1 MDKSLYYPVDKN
13 KATETFY
20 SIRDQ
25 IVKNCEAN
33 IFDDKVSFVETIKNI
48 LTNL

>member
-13 KATETFY
+13 KATETIY